1 MPLLAIVTIVA
12 VIAGLLI
19 GAETWMKGIMAAG
32 HAANLEVGLRA
43 LLLGAVPWLA
53 CHASLRHAG
62 RRRVAAAP
70 LWTGLVITALCMAC
84 MNLNVAPPSVPG
96 GQAAIGGGIGFSTEP
111 GALLAIAGRC
121 LGVLAMAL
129 LTARRWWRTG

>member
-1 MPLLAIVTIVA
+1 MPVLAIVTAVA
-12 VIAGLLI
+12 VVAGLLL
-19 GAETWMKGIMAAG
+19 GAEPWMKGIIAAG
-32 HAANLEVGLRA
+32 QASNLEFGLRT

-62 RRRVAAAP
+62 RRQIAAAP

-84 MNLNVAPPSVPG
+84 VNVNVAPPSVPG
-96 GQAAIGGGIGFSTEP
+96 GQAAIGAGIGFSTEP
-111 GALLAIAGRC
+111 EALLKIAGRS